1 MTLPHRD
8 NLIREAPGDPT
19 AFARLST
26 AVSGFIAAW
35 RRPLPQPESQKR
47 QLEAGLVLAIVGAIL
62 VIGLE
67 GDAAVTLWARGID
80 PVVVQIFARITQL
93 GTSGYIFAISTV
105 VLIAGIL
112 LQGRSGSRRGDIALD
127 LIAGRAGFVIAV
139 NAVSGIASQLLKHLF
154 GRARPKL
161 FDIVG
166 PFHFD
171 TFGLNAT
178 FASFPSGH
186 TITAFATAVTLG
198 YFAPRLRWPLLA
210 LAVLI
215 GMSRV
220 IIGAHYPSDVIAGA
234 AIGAGTTILL
244 RRAFL
249 RRGLVFQR
257 DASGITPRGAGRI
270 LKFLRR
276 PSHP

>member
-1 MTLPHRD
+1 M
-8 NLIREAPGDPT
+8 
-19 AFARLST
+19 
-26 AVSGFIAAW
+26 
-35 RRPLPQPESQKR
+35 
-47 QLEAGLVLAIVGAIL
+47 
-62 VIGLE
+62 
-67 GDAAVTLWARGID
+67 
-80 PVVVQIFARITQL
+80 
-93 GTSGYIFAISTV
+93 
-105 VLIAGIL
+105 
-112 LQGRSGSRRGDIALD
+112 
-127 LIAGRAGFVIAV
+127 
-139 NAVSGIASQLLKHLF
+139 
-154 GRARPKL
+154 
-161 FDIVG
+161 
-166 PFHFD
+166 
-171 TFGLNAT
+171 
-178 FASFPSGH
+178 
-186 TITAFATAVTLG
+186 TLG